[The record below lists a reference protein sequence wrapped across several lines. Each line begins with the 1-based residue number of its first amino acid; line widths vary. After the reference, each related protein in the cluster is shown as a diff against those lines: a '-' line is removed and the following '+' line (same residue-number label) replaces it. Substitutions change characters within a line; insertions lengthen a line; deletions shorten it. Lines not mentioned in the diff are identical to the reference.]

1 MDSLD
6 DYQTLS
12 PARTAAIYLVL
23 GMVALWL
30 SDLVFPAVFSG
41 TPLRVAQGLKA
52 AVEVLVTAALVYGL
66 VWYGQRSLRSA
77 NRRLE
82 RNDQILQVLLR
93 LLRHNI
99 RNDMNVIKGQ
109 ADLARA
115 AADDG
120 DVEDS
125 CHTILTTADELLDQ
139 TETVNNLRD
148 MLEGTAE
155 TRTFDLAALVEDVLE
170 EARRTAD
177 VDLRTSS
184 ADVDP
189 VVVTANSLLPV
200 ALGEVIDNAVRYNET
215 ARPEVT
221 MRTDRR
227 DGHVDLHVADDGP
240 GIPAAE
246 REVLATL
253 EESPLEHSSGLG
265 LWFVY
270 WTVSDS
276 GGEVSIRER
285 PTGGTEI
292 TLSLP
297 VADEPADS
305 LDRYLAR

>member
-1 MDSLD
+1 MDSLQE
-6 DYQTLS
+6 YRTLS
-12 PARTAAIYLVL
+12 PARTAAIYFVF

-30 SDLVFPAVFSG
+30 SDLVLPVVLSG
-41 TPLRVAQGLKA
+41 FPLRVAQGLKA
-52 AVEVLVTAALVYGL
+52 ALEVLVTAGLVYGL

-109 ADLARA
+109 ADLARES
-115 AADDG
+115 ADDE

-125 CHTILTTADELLDQ
+125 CHAILTTADELLKQ
-139 TETVNNLRD
+139 TETVNDLRD

-155 TRTFDLAALVEDVLE
+155 TRAFDLRDVVDDVVE
-170 EARRTAD
+170 EAQRTTDADIRATTAD
-177 VDLRTSS
+177 VD
-184 ADVDP
+184 P
-189 VVVTANSLLPV
+189 IEVVANSLLPV
-200 ALGEVIDNAVRYNET
+200 AIGEVVDNAVRYSET
-215 ARPEVT
+215 DAPEVT
-221 MRTDRR
+221 MRTEQR
-227 DGHVDLHVADDGP
+227 DGHVDLHVTDDGP

-276 GGEVSIRER
+276 GGEVDIQER
-285 PTGGTEI
+285 PTGGTKV

-297 VADEPADS
+297 VTDES
-305 LDRYLAR
+305 TSTIEQLRAR